1 MKNSFYSK
9 RNGKMQKS
17 SKQEEKPT
25 MWRMGWKGKEWNLD
39 TPEEAV
45 STVWVANCGG
55 GEEFRYMAHL
65 EVMNLLWR
73 VKEQRV

>member
-1 MKNSFYSK
+1 
-9 RNGKMQKS
+9 
-17 SKQEEKPT
+17 
-25 MWRMGWKGKEWNLD
+25 MWRMGWKRKEWNLD

-73 VKEQRV
+73 VKEQRVSRITPMVLAYETQQ